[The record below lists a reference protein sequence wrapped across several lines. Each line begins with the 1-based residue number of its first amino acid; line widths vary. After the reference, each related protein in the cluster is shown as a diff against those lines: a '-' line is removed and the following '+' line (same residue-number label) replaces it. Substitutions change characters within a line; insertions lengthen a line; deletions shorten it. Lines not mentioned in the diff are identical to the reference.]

1 MSKYWIVYK
10 CADSSE
16 TRGRT
21 KQERKPC
28 CGAWNIQKSRRDT
41 EDSTQHQGRCKQCGK
56 RTNLSKK
63 NTWSFRTPEQAYE
76 FLYKQSLKEESV
88 NAS

>member
-1 MSKYWIVYK
+1 MEH
-10 CADSSE
+10 A
-16 TRGRT
+16 
-21 KQERKPC
+21 
-28 CGAWNIQKSRRDT
+28 KSRRDT

-76 FLYKQSLKEESV
+76 FCTAISQGGICQCWLIKISLDNADVVPTKEKSNLTYV
-88 NAS
+88 S

>member
-1 MSKYWIVYK
+1 MSKFWIVYR
-10 CADSSE
+10 CAVSSE

-21 KQERKPC
+21 KQERTPS

-41 EDSTQHQGRCKQCGK
+41 TDAPSHQGRCSCGK

-63 NTWSFRTPEQAYE
+63 NTWVYTKPEQAYE
-76 FLYKQSLKEESV
+76 FVFRKKSEEEE
-88 NAS
+88 